1 MKKIVLLLCVAALVL
16 MSLAGCGES
25 PKTPDTETTS
35 SIVSSTDISTTKS
48 QLTTEATTSTTKT
61 TTTTTKKTTATT
73 TQPSHIHKFNPAT
86 CTSPEICSCGATR
99 DRAQGHQYSP
109 ATCTTPKIC
118 VRCGVI
124 AAAALGHQFD
134 SATCTSPKICSVCG
148 EVTGSPLGH
157 DYIEATCT
165 SGKIC
170 NRCGTISGDALGH
183 DFVNKKCTR
192 CGKLDRTYLIE
203 DIDYLRSFDYF
214 YYDDDA
220 ITDNSGNVFSGHY
233 HFFTHITN
241 FDAYISFDLKGK
253 YTTFNGTVLLPY
265 ENRGTPHTSCIKIY
279 GDDKLLYQSPNITSG
294 FETTDITVNVTGV
307 KVLKIEFLP
316 YTTLNGIESIPYLTN
331 AYLEK

>member
-1 MKKIVLLLCVAALVL
+1 MKKLVLLLCVSALML
-16 MSLAGCGES
+16 MSLAGCGDS
-25 PKTPDTETTS
+25 PKTPNNETTS
-35 SIVSSTDISTTKS
+35 SIVSSTDISTTTS
-48 QLTTEATTSTTKT
+48 QLTTKT
-61 TTTTTKKTTATT
+61 TTTTTKTTTTTT

-124 AAAALGHQFD
+124 AATALGHQFD
-134 SATCTSPKICSVCG
+134 SATCISPKICNRCG
-148 EVTGSPLGH
+148 EVSGTALGH

-165 SGKIC
+165 SEKIC
-170 NRCGTISGDALGH
+170 DRCGEVSGNALGH

-203 DIDYLRSFDYF
+203 DIDYLRTFDYF
-214 YYDDDA
+214 YYENEA

-233 HFFTHITN
+233 YFYTRINN

-253 YTTFNGTVLLPY
+253 YTMFNGTVLLPY
-265 ENRGTPHTSCIKIY
+265 KNRGTSHTSCIKIY
-279 GDDKLLYQSPNITSG
+279 GDDKLLYQSPDITSG
-294 FETTDITVNVTGV
+294 FKTTDITVDVTGV

-316 YTTLNGIESIPYLTN
+316 YTTLNDIESIPYLTN